1 MADPIATVQSTPD
14 PSYVQIALA
23 LVRGVVQIASGFG
36 FTWALTVSGSQE
48 TMIATGLVM
57 IGTLAW
63 STWQKIAEA
72 KAAHA
77 GSVLSAASGTPLKK
91 A

>member
-1 MADPIATVQSTPD
+1 MADALVTSTPNA
-14 PSYVQIALA
+14 SYDEIALA

-57 IGTLAW
+57 IATLVW
-63 STWQKIAEA
+63 STWQKISAA
-72 KAAHA
+72 RAAHA
-77 GSVLSAASGTPLKK
+77 GSVASAKAGTALKTS
-91 A
+91 